1 MSDIKGH
8 PSVILLLD
16 RDGDRDLVRAWL
28 QNSRFC
34 LLEADDV
41 FDALDEL
48 SDCTTRDRPDVVLVP
63 MDPAS
68 DLTTIDKLVR
78 FRSDNG
84 ELSVIAYPSRST
96 ETVDG
101 RIDDLK
107 THLDRLIPPLRSM
120 SLN

>member
-1 MSDIKGH
+1 
-8 PSVILLLD
+8 
-16 RDGDRDLVRAWL
+16 
-28 QNSRFC
+28 
-34 LLEADDV
+34 
-41 FDALDEL
+41 
-48 SDCTTRDRPDVVLVP
+48 

-84 ELSVIAYPSRST
+84 ELAVIAYPSRST

-120 SLN
+120 ALN